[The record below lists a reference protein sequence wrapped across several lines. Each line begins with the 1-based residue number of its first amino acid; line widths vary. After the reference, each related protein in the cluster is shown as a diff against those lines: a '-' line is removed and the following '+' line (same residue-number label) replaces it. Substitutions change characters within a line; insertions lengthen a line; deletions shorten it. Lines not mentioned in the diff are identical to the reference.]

1 MQRMPMLD
9 RKLAAFAL
17 LALVIALTA
26 VAAVAHNASARSA
39 VKPVN
44 SASPAISGTAQEG
57 QTLTAS
63 NGTWAGTAPI
73 TFSYQWSR
81 CDQNGKSCAAING
94 ATSSTFQ
101 LQRIDVDNTI
111 IVTVTATNG
120 DGNDSA
126 PSAATA
132 VVKSAASSL
141 KPANVNPPTISG
153 TAQEGQTLTANEG
166 NWNTSPLNF
175 TYQWSRCD
183 QNGKSCAAIS
193 GSVGKSYQLQSVD
206 VGNTLIVTVKA
217 TNNLGSDSAAS
228 DPTAVVKS
236 GTSAPATTGCPSGT
250 GVMQIADV
258 SPPARLQI
266 DHQTITPGVVT
277 PSTSSIRLNAR
288 VTACGGRPVQG
299 ALLYATA
306 VPYNQVL
313 DPAGGDNRGRRHH
326 HRHPEPAD
334 GLPGVEQAAAARHVP
349 PGPEERGSD
358 HGRHLDPA
366 ARLLPRQPE
375 VVHSR

>member
-1 MQRMPMLD
+1 MGRHRADHLQLP
-9 RKLAAFAL
+9 
-17 LALVIALTA
+17 
-26 VAAVAHNASARSA
+26 
-39 VKPVN
+39 
-44 SASPAISGTAQEG
+44 
-57 QTLTAS
+57 
-63 NGTWAGTAPI
+63 
-73 TFSYQWSR
+73 WSR

-120 DGNDSA
+120 DGSDSA

-193 GSVGKSYQLQSVD
+193 GSVGKSYTLQSVD
-206 VGNTLIVTVKA
+206 VGNTVIVTVKA

-236 GTSAPATTGCPSGT
+236 GTPAPAPTGCPSGT

-266 DHQTITPGVVT
+266 DHQTITPGLVT
-277 PSTSSIRLNAR
+277 PSASSIRLSAR

-306 VPYNQVL
+306 VPYNQYSI
-313 DPAGGDNRGRRHH
+313 P
-326 HRHPEPAD
+326 PEGTTGAD
-334 GLPGVEQAAAARHVP
+334 GTTTVTMNQLTGFPASNKQQLLVMFLRARKNGEVITA
-349 PGPEERGSD
+349 GIST
-358 HGRHLDPA
+358 
-366 ARLLPRQPE
+366 RLL
-375 VVHSR
+375 VSFHVSLK

>member
-1 MQRMPMLD
+1 MQRMPMFD

-17 LALVIALTA
+17 LALVVTLTA
-26 VAAVAHNASARSA
+26 VAAVAHNASARNA

-44 SASPAISGTAQEG
+44 SASPSISGTAQEG

-193 GSVGKSYQLQSVD
+193 GSVGKSYQLQKVD
-206 VGNTLIVTVKA
+206 VGNTVIVTVKA

-228 DPTAVVKS
+228 DPTAVVTS
-236 GTSAPATTGCPSGT
+236 GAPAPAPTGCPSGT

-266 DHQTITPGVVT
+266 DHQQITPGLVT
-277 PSTSSIRLNAR
+277 PSTSSIQLRAR

-306 VPYNQVL
+306 VPYNQYSI
-313 DPAGGDNRGRRHH
+313 P
-326 HRHPEPAD
+326 PEGTTGAD
-334 GLPGVEQAAAARHVP
+334 GTATVTMNQLTGFPVSNKQQLLVMFLRARKNGEVITA
-349 PGPEERGSD
+349 GIST
-358 HGRHLDPA
+358 
-366 ARLLPRQPE
+366 RLL
-375 VVHSR
+375 VSFHVSLK

>member
-266 DHQTITPGVVT
+266 DHQTITPGVGDT
-277 PSTSSIRLNAR
+277 LDELDPAERAR
-288 VTACGGRPVQG
+288 DRVWRPAGAGRSALRDGGAVQ
-299 ALLYATA
+299 
-306 VPYNQVL
+306 PVL

>member
-306 VPYNQVL
+306 VPYNQYSI
-313 DPAGGDNRGRRHH
+313 P
-326 HRHPEPAD
+326 PEGTTGAD
-334 GLPGVEQAAAARHVP
+334 GTTTVTLNQLTGFPVSNKQQLLVMFLRARKNGEVITA
-349 PGPEERGSD
+349 GIST
-358 HGRHLDPA
+358 
-366 ARLLPRQPE
+366 RLL
-375 VVHSR
+375 VSFHVSLK